1 MHLIGIRTSLVFP
14 GRLATVLPACLAVDH
29 ATILPACL
37 AVDHATCL
45 ATVLPACLSANHT
58 TRLAVDHATSCATLH
73 AQRNGVAG
81 IQIHTG
87 IHSSGPR
94 GVGAIT
100 DRRRIERTRR
110 LIVKRRC
117 VYGIRQLVHSI
128 DVCDFFV

>member
-1 MHLIGIRTSLVFP
+1 M
-14 GRLATVLPACLAVDH
+14 
-29 ATILPACL
+29 LPACL

-45 ATVLPACLSANHT
+45 ATVLPACL
-58 TRLAVDHATSCATLH
+58 AVDHATRLTILATRLAANHTTSCTTLH

-110 LIVKRRC
+110 LMVRRRC
-117 VYGIRQLVHSI
+117 VYRKRQLVHSM
-128 DVCDFFV
+128 DVCDFFL